1 MKTRQQTADAD
12 VRALAAAP
20 IAPLMVTQRTSEAV
34 FGIPARQYRELVRAE
49 GIPHVRRGKLVL
61 ARVTDVVAAIE
72 RRDVKPANTESNRE
86 RLRRVAGLG
95 GGK

>member
-12 VRALAAAP
+12 VRALAAP
-20 IAPLMVTQRTSEAV
+20 IAPVMVSQRTSEQV
-34 FGIPARQYRELVRAE
+34 LGLPERHYRELIQREAV
-49 GIPHVRRGKLVL
+49 PHTRRGKLVL
-61 ARVTDVVAAIE
+61 ARVSDVVAAIE
-72 RRDVKPANTESNRE
+72 RRDSKPPAPESNRE